1 LTANA
6 TLPGSKAKE
15 PGAQFA
21 PELRQAIEA
30 ELEAICNDSQF
41 GSSPR
46 NCEFLR
52 YVVVGT
58 LEGRA
63 TEIKER
69 TIGTELFGRPVM
81 YDTGSDAVVRVRANE
96 VRKRLACYYEEHESQ
111 SGWRIQMPLRSY
123 VPRFLPEPQLA
134 TVVAAETA
142 AGEVVEVPAAAGV
155 VLTLSQM
162 MMPTLV
168 ALFLCAAT
176 FRWQVFSGTPYLDF
190 WDSLLAGHSSI
201 ALVLD
206 ADSADSHA
214 VSTDDLNVVSPLLQT
229 AATLHVS
236 AQVQSSTAPKPDRAA
251 VVPIWITHRTPSG
264 LALPPDNVEEAYL
277 TVVPGKQP
285 ELRIAGTSPAAIA
298 LAIRSMSSEDDFPQ
312 ALGMAL
318 RRNTPTRIRIA
329 EGQQITVQ
337 NVASNTASGDQLWP
351 H

>member
-6 TLPGSKAKE
+6 TLLGSKTKE

-21 PELRQAIEA
+21 PELRQAIES

-52 YVVVGT
+52 YVVTGT
-58 LEGRA
+58 LDGRA

-96 VRKRLACYYEEHESQ
+96 VRKRLACYYEEHESR

-123 VPRFLPEPQLA
+123 VPRFLPEPHFA
-134 TVVAAETA
+134 PAVAGTTAVETA
-142 AGEVVEVPAAAGV
+142 EVSVPSPV

-162 MMPTLV
+162 MLPTLV

-190 WDSLLAGHSSI
+190 WDSLMAGHSSI

-214 VSTDDLNVVSPLLQT
+214 VSTDDLNAISPLLQT

-236 AQVQSSTAPKPDRAA
+236 AQVRSSAAPKPDPTA
-251 VVPIWITHRTPSG
+251 VVPIWITHRSPSG
-264 LALPPDNVEEAYL
+264 LTLPPDDLQEAYL
-277 TVVPGKQP
+277 TIVPGKQP

-318 RRNTPTRIRIA
+318 RRSTPTRLRIA
-329 EGQQITVQ
+329 EGQEITVQ
-337 NVASNTASGDQLWP
+337 NVASNAASGGEPWLR
-351 H
+351 